1 MWMTIRSIRRRIR
14 IIIVRPQPYLLMRRP
29 SYRVFFTLTFTLFF
43 SFLAV
48 GAHAQS
54 TGTIEGRVVD
64 ANGGSSLPGANVV
77 VKGTSIGTST
87 DGDGRY
93 EIRGVPTGEQIL
105 TVSFVSYEDQSKTVT
120 IEAGQTTTVN
130 FNLRSATLESG
141 EIIVTGLREGQ
152 VKSTNQKKQAMEI
165 LDAISA
171 SEAGK
176 LPDGN
181 VAESLQ
187 RLPGVSI
194 KTDRGEGRFVRVR
207 GTSSNLNNVALNGS
221 TVASSASSRATA
233 LDLLPSSMVSSV
245 EVVKAVRPDMEA
257 NAVGGTV
264 NINTLTAFDR
274 QGTFLDVTLTNL
286 QQPDVMEFS
295 DDQFRYEGSATGGTT
310 FGSENQFGVVASL
323 SASRRDFNVSIV
335 DPDEWR
341 RDPNPS
347 NNEMS
352 GSSSFA
358 YPNELE
364 TQAEDN
370 ERARISGSLNFDWHP
385 TDQTNLYVRALGTQ
399 RSETLKNNESELT
412 FEPEEDPIQTSP
424 TTGRFPRGSVE
435 LDVARDDG
443 ENRLYSLTLGGDQ
456 TFGDVKWSVN
466 SSYSRGRKDLTRY
479 DHTWE
484 TPNVSENIG
493 GDPRASARYNTD
505 PFFFAVTPE
514 NPSYVSNPEN
524 YRLRTA
530 QLESQA
536 VTENTYNASTDLR
549 WNTSLAGAEGYFKV
563 GGKFLRRDKVV
574 DFEEVVF
581 DTTETSPALT
591 LAPFSRNRAI
601 TPAQPNGSVF
611 ATGLVSEVTRFTN
624 ENLDSRNDFN
634 SDLFTLDKEE
644 TAQESVENDSDN
656 EESIYAGYAM
666 GSFTAG
672 NLTVLGGLRI
682 EHTAT
687 DVTRTQLEG
696 ADISSETE
704 SNSYTNVL
712 PSIHLKHTVTEN
724 FLFRAAWTNTIG
736 RPDYDLLAQFE
747 DVEKQGTSQINIERG
762 NPDLEPFRS
771 TNLDLTA
778 EYYLPR
784 GGLLSLGGFFKRID
798 NPIYTDTRRLND
810 FTFEGQTFDDAE
822 ITETVN
828 ADAGT
833 LLGLEATGD
842 VPLTFLPSPLNGLGV
857 RSNVAY
863 IDSEVQVPRRDD
875 ELPFF
880 GQSDF
885 VVNAAPYFQKWGVEA
900 RVAWSF
906 QSEALVD
913 IGSKP
918 FEDRY
923 EADRSVID
931 ASLRYNLSSLTEGL
945 TGARSTSVFVQVSNI
960 TNESERRY
968 QGTPS
973 RYDRDEVYG
982 RTFEIGL
989 QASF

>member
-1 MWMTIRSIRRRIR
+1 MRTLRYHTFF
-14 IIIVRPQPYLLMRRP
+14 VFAAALLFVI
-29 SYRVFFTLTFTLFF
+29 S
-43 SFLAV
+43 AA

-54 TGTIEGRVVD
+54 TGTIQGRVVEAGD
-64 ANGGSSLPGANVV
+64 ETSLPGANVLV
-77 VKGTSIGTST
+77 QGTSIGTST

-93 EIRGVPTGEQIL
+93 EVRGVPAGEQTL
-105 TVSFVSYEDQSKTVT
+105 TVSFVGFENRSKTVT
-120 IEAGQTTTVN
+120 VEAGQTTTVD
-130 FNLRSATLESG
+130 FDVSSATLTSG
-141 EIIVTGLREGQ
+141 ELVVTGLREGQ
-152 VKSTNQKKQAMEI
+152 VRSTNQKKQALEVVDV
-165 LDAISA
+165 LSA
-171 SEAGK
+171 TEAGK

-207 GTSSNLNNVALNGS
+207 GTSSNLNNVSLNGS
-221 TVASSASSRATA
+221 TVASSAGSRATA
-233 LDLLPSSMVSSV
+233 LDLLPSSMISSV
-245 EVVKAVRPDMEA
+245 EVTKAIRPDMEA

-274 QGTFLDVTLTNL
+274 RGTFLDVNLTNL

-310 FGSENQFGVVASL
+310 FGAENQFGIVASL
-323 SASRRDFNVSIV
+323 SASRRDFNVSIL

-341 RDPNPS
+341 QDSNLA
-347 NNEMS
+347 NNET
-352 GSSSFA
+352 GGNTSFA

-370 ERARISGSLNFDWHP
+370 ERDRISGSLNFDWRP
-385 TDQTNLYVRALGTQ
+385 TSQTNLYMRALGTE

-412 FEPEEDPIQTSP
+412 FAPEDDPIQTSS

-443 ENRLYSLTLGGDQ
+443 DNRLYSLTLGGDQ

-484 TPNVSENIG
+484 TPNVSEDKD
-493 GDPRASARYNTD
+493 GDPRAAASYDTG
-505 PFFFAVTPE
+505 PFFFKLTPE
-514 NPSYVSNPEN
+514 NPDYVANPEN
-524 YRLRTA
+524 YTLRTA
-530 QLESQA
+530 QLESED
-536 VTENTYNASTDLR
+536 VTENTYNVSTDLR
-549 WNTSLAGAEGYFKV
+549 WNTSLAGAEGYLKA
-563 GGKFLRRDKVV
+563 GGKFLQRDKVV

-581 DTTETSPALT
+581 DTTATSPAPT
-591 LAPFSRNRAI
+591 LAPFSRGRAI
-601 TPAQPNGSVF
+601 SSSQPNGIF
-611 ATGLVSEVTRFTN
+611 FTTGLVEEVTRFTN
-624 ENLDSRNDFN
+624 ENLASRNDFN
-634 SDLFTLDKEE
+634 SDLFALDEEE
-644 TAQESVENDSDN
+644 TAEESAENDSDN
-656 EESIYAGYAM
+656 GENIYAGYAM
-666 GSFTAG
+666 GEFTAG

-687 DVTRTQLEG
+687 DVTRVQLEG
-696 ADISSETE
+696 ADISEETT
-704 SNSYTNVL
+704 SSSYTNVL
-712 PSIHLKHTVTEN
+712 PSIHLKYTLTEDL
-724 FLFRAAWTNTIG
+724 FFRAAWTNTIG

-747 DVEKQGTSQINIERG
+747 EVEKEGTSQINIQRG

-784 GGLLSLGGFFKRID
+784 GGLLSIGGFYKRID
-798 NPIYTDTRRLND
+798 NPIYSDTRRLND

-822 ITETVN
+822 ITETTNVG
-828 ADAGT
+828 AGT
-833 LLGLEATGD
+833 LLGLEATVD

-857 RSNVAY
+857 RSNGAY
-863 IDSEVQVPRRDD
+863 IDSEVSVPGRDD

-880 GQSDF
+880 GQSDL
-885 VVNAAPYFQKWGVEA
+885 VTNVAPYFQKWGVEA

-906 QSEALVD
+906 QSEALIDV
-913 IGSKP
+913 GGEP

-931 ASLRYNLSSLTEGL
+931 ASLQYDLSTITEGL
-945 TGARSTSVFVQVSNI
+945 VGAGSTSVFAQVSNI
-960 TNESERRY
+960 TNESELQY
-968 QGTPS
+968 QGNTS
-973 RYDRDEVYG
+973 QYDRDEEYG
-982 RTFEIGL
+982 RTYEIGL
-989 QASF
+989 RASF